1 MADATK
7 AVDAI
12 VGTTAAAA
20 AVSVEEKKETEAVVV
35 PQLQEEKLV

>member
-7 AVDAI
+7 AVDA
-12 VGTTAAAA
+12 VLGTTAAA
-20 AVSVEEKKETEAVVV
+20 SVEEKKETEAVVV

>member
-12 VGTTAAAA
+12 VGTTAATG
-20 AVSVEEKKETEAVVV
+20 VQVEEKKETEAVVV

>member
-12 VGTTAAAA
+12 VGTTVAA